1 MTAQDDTGKRVPTE
15 GDMTKAHADRC
26 RAEIERLGNEA
37 KKRFWELYFDE
48 SLRWYGI
55 KDHVGRIVCSP
66 RPESQLRGFF
76 AGLPPQA

>member
-1 MTAQDDTGKRVPTE
+1 MSLGGEFESGSATQAEQPSF
-15 GDMTKAHADRC
+15 HAR
-26 RAEIERLGNEA
+26 RHQEAIESLKQQAE
-37 KKRFWELYFDE
+37 KRFWELYFDE